1 MGYKSERGL
10 SVPSLRLNLAQTYDS
25 FSGKANFVYV
35 RGKGLNEDM
44 LNEHHI
50 TVTKT
55 ARYYSR
61 GALNGN
67 TERIWIVVHGYLQR
81 AEDFIKMFDFLDDGK
96 TYIVAPEALNRGY
109 LKGGYDKTGA
119 TWMTKDDRENEI
131 KDYVAYLNQL
141 FQKVEAEK
149 PDQTTISVLGFSQGA
164 TTVSRWLNNNMLDV
178 EELVLY
184 AGELGAEMLA
194 KPQDIKFSAK
204 TKTFVYGTTDQYITA
219 EKVDAVS
226 ALFTTTG
233 FAIRKFEGG
242 HEIKKE
248 AFENL

>member
-1 MGYKSERGL
+1 
-10 SVPSLRLNLAQTYDS
+10 
-25 FSGKANFVYV
+25 
-35 RGKGLNEDM
+35 M

-50 TVTKT
+50 TVAKT
-55 ARYYSR
+55 ARYYSL
-61 GALNGN
+61 GELNTN

-81 AEDFIKMFDFLDDGK
+81 AEDFIKMFDFWDDGK
-96 TYIVAPEALNRGY
+96 TYIVAPEALNRSY

-141 FQKVEAEK
+141 FQEIRAEK
-149 PDQTTISVLGFSQGA
+149 PEHATMNVLGFSQGA
-164 TTVSRWLNNNMLDV
+164 TTVSRWLNNNELDIK
-178 EELVLY
+178 ELVLY

-194 KPQDIKFSAK
+194 KPQEIAFSAK

-219 EKVDAVS
+219 EKVEAVS
-226 ALFTTTG
+226 ALFSELG
-233 FAIRKFEGG
+233 FTIRTFEGG

-248 AFENL
+248 AFGNL